1 MTTRAEIPAGDGAS
15 AFGSTA
21 WDDIPSRGV
30 FGLLAA
36 AFRYPAPGSLE
47 HLEAG
52 VRTMPRGQ
60 ARRALENFTRRIKA
74 MSLEGWE
81 ELYTRTLDLAP
92 LVAPY
97 IGYQIWGDAYQ
108 RGEFMAALNRTYGA
122 LGLETE
128 GELPDHL
135 APVLHYL
142 ERAEAPIPELQQ
154 TLEPALKAMHK
165 TLRTLD
171 AKNPYLSLLE
181 AVTHAVG
188 SLRVSR

>member
-1 MTTRAEIPAGDGAS
+1 MTTRAEIPVGNGVP
-15 AFGSTA
+15 AFGNTVWNDGSGL
-21 WDDIPSRGV
+21 GV

-36 AFRYPAPGSLE
+36 AFRYPAPASLE
-47 HLEAG
+47 YLEAG

-60 ARRALENFTRRIKA
+60 ARRALEHFTRRIKA
-74 MSLEGWE
+74 MPLEGWE

-97 IGYQIWGDAYQ
+97 VGYQVWGDAYQ
-108 RGEFMAALNRTYGA
+108 RGEFMAALNGAYQA

-135 APVLHYL
+135 APVLTYL
-142 ERAEAPIPELQQ
+142 QRAESPMSELQQ
-154 TLEPALKAMHK
+154 ALEPALKAMDK

-171 AKNPYLSLLE
+171 PKNPYLSLLE
-181 AVTHAVG
+181 AVTHALETRRG
-188 SLRVSR
+188 SR